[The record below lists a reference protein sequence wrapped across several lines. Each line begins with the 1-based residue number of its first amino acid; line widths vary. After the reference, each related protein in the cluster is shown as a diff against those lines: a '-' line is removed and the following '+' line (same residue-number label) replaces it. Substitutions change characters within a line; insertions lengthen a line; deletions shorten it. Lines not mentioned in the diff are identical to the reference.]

1 MKFVIGAI
9 LLMCVFGHTLAT
21 ADPAETDP
29 QDSSTKNKKSTTVKT
44 PEKPPVSSEN
54 PPVSSENPPVSSENP
69 PVSSEN
75 PPVSS
80 ENPPVSS
87 ENPPVSS
94 ENPPVSSEE
103 TPVSSE
109 PKKLALKGL
118 WKTEAGELKV
128 CGHCLDSEGNSS
140 DCDKKTGACPGKC
153 AVGYSGAMCTEFS
166 CEEGCGEGSCI
177 APNTC
182 YCGDN
187 INLDARTGCKDIRIR
202 GLMGSAAALIV
213 LTLVV
218 FTCSSVSKSVR
229 RKERARLAEMQ
240 KTE

>member
-21 ADPAETDP
+21 ADPADTDP

-69 PVSSEN
+69 PVK
-75 PPVSS
+75 PV
-80 ENPPVSS
+80 EKMAP
-87 ENPPVSS
+87 
-94 ENPPVSSEE
+94 
-103 TPVSSE
+103 
-109 PKKLALKGL
+109 KGL

-128 CGHCLDSEGNSS
+128 CGHCLDDEGNSS
-140 DCDKKTGACPGKC
+140 DCDKKTGACPPKGKC
-153 AVGYSGAMCTEFS
+153 AEGYTGDMCTEFT

>member
-21 ADPAETDP
+21 ADPAETGS
-29 QDSSTKNKKSTTVKT
+29 QDKSTENKKSTTVK
-44 PEKPPVSSEN
+44 PPVSSED
-54 PPVSSENPPVSSENP
+54 
-69 PVSSEN
+69 
-75 PPVSS
+75 
-80 ENPPVSS
+80 
-87 ENPPVSS
+87 PPVSS

-109 PKKLALKGL
+109 NPPVSSENPPVKPVEKMAPKGL

-128 CGHCLDSEGNSS
+128 CGHCLDANGIST
-140 DCDKKTGACPGKC
+140 DCDKKTGACPPKGKC
-153 AVGYSGAMCTEFS
+153 AEGYSGAMCTEFT